1 MLRTIGCLVVAVI
14 LLCLA
19 FVFGALDMLF

>member
-1 MLRTIGCLVVAVI
+1 MLRAIGCVVVLVI